1 MDDTEVVYGQI
12 FRVGYSADAIEHVY
26 MLRAD
31 SKRLSNVLQGHSK
44 QLPHLNHVVKTF
56 LSLLEAGNRL
66 LGETVTSRDENP
78 TLPLKKPVFNDG
90 EDITQLRGAP
100 NVSIKMYQEPE
111 EDVSE
116 QNGLYNGSLRLDSA
130 TDIDTKPLQRK
141 PLVSVASMV
150 ADFEVASNITL
161 VLLVWIQ
168 TVERANAELHTSTNS
183 LGSAPELDSVEL
195 LFSEKDARQ
204 HMNNLLQNFK
214 SLLTIAASKLKDD
227 TFDDKCCLI
236 ASKNMLLFV
245 VSLQRLTISS
255 MVFYEG
261 SKNPVVLSVLHTL
274 YEVNLSSVVHDFLAN
289 TAVKSE
295 DDTYKNAAVQLSY
308 EAHSILFL
316 TEGILTTL
324 PGPFLPIDAYS
335 TQPDISSSEQPSN
348 VYASY
353 IKVLSFDEPTFM
365 EFFLPRISPILAR
378 MYAAFYNQAPDLY
391 VEQVKST
398 SFVAWVTA
406 NTIGGS
412 PYVALDVNETTNLHK
427 NLKAFAL
434 VDHEPSPFLNEIA
447 KIIHPTGQ
455 SINYLPLLRV
465 SLWMA
470 AYSFND
476 SFLWHLTT
484 AQNSK
489 LLDLWLCTASY
500 VLRNTHD
507 LRHLR
512 AVSTLLVT
520 ILLKITSPN
529 VGSYRNSTYQKIV
542 TKLKSYIIDEF
553 KYKLCHQSTPI
564 IPVSLDELGSKSA
577 LYYIMD
583 ICQVFFRANLTRKL
597 NVEIFKGC
605 STILLQALE
614 ELDSEPEQGPST
626 YAWVELY
633 KTLTGFLAFIRTQKI
648 LKHSDLPQL
657 SSLVEEVFYII
668 NVLLGPKFSGIVH
681 DSIPVVYELLYQ
693 IMGNAEDLT
702 ALLAD
707 LALSDKSHLSTLCA
721 LLEQLNQFVKSEDS
735 EFDYRILVESGKL
748 KTMLATSVKSSGTK
762 SYSYKDTFVYYG
774 STIDFQF
781 DKNILKIDQMAL
793 DEK

>member
-1 MDDTEVVYGQI
+1 
-12 FRVGYSADAIEHVY
+12 
-26 MLRAD
+26 
-31 SKRLSNVLQGHSK
+31 
-44 QLPHLNHVVKTF
+44 
-56 LSLLEAGNRL
+56 
-66 LGETVTSRDENP
+66 
-78 TLPLKKPVFNDG
+78 
-90 EDITQLRGAP
+90 
-100 NVSIKMYQEPE
+100 
-111 EDVSE
+111 
-116 QNGLYNGSLRLDSA
+116 
-130 TDIDTKPLQRK
+130 
-141 PLVSVASMV
+141 
-150 ADFEVASNITL
+150 
-161 VLLVWIQ
+161 
-168 TVERANAELHTSTNS
+168 
-183 LGSAPELDSVEL
+183 
-195 LFSEKDARQ
+195 
-204 HMNNLLQNFK
+204 
-214 SLLTIAASKLKDD
+214 
-227 TFDDKCCLI
+227 
-236 ASKNMLLFV
+236 
-245 VSLQRLTISS
+245 
-255 MVFYEG
+255 
-261 SKNPVVLSVLHTL
+261 
-274 YEVNLSSVVHDFLAN
+274 
-289 TAVKSE
+289 
-295 DDTYKNAAVQLSY
+295 
-308 EAHSILFL
+308 
-316 TEGILTTL
+316 
-324 PGPFLPIDAYS
+324 
-335 TQPDISSSEQPSN
+335 
-348 VYASY
+348 
-353 IKVLSFDEPTFM
+353 
-365 EFFLPRISPILAR
+365 
-378 MYAAFYNQAPDLY
+378 
-391 VEQVKST
+391 
-398 SFVAWVTA
+398 
-406 NTIGGS
+406 
-412 PYVALDVNETTNLHK
+412 
-427 NLKAFAL
+427 
-434 VDHEPSPFLNEIA
+434 
-447 KIIHPTGQ
+447 
-455 SINYLPLLRV
+455 
-465 SLWMA
+465 MA

-542 TKLKSYIIDEF
+542 TNLKSYIIDEF

-633 KTLTGFLAFIRTQKI
+633 KTLTGFLAFIRKQKI